1 MGYTGVQH
9 PAEILVTGQ
18 LPHPLAGG
26 GGALLHLRGQGPV
39 IGKGSAAA
47 ISQRRLDTVG
57 ECGNIHD
64 AIHAAALLGIRHG
77 VGQSDAALG
86 IGVVH
91 LNIPPGHGADH
102 IARHIGRGGELILAS
117 RHHAG
122 NIDPKA
128 PLLRRPQGGH
138 HSGRAAHIML
148 HGFHKLRRLEGVSA
162 AVVGKALADQ
172 PQAALH
178 VLRAGIF
185 HDNEL
190 RLVNRALSDLQKSGE
205 SDALYLISAVNGHLH
220 RRLLKKLLCRLRQL
234 GGGKHRGGLIDQIP
248 CDAGGLSRYLRLHQG
263 GLVALRRLAEK
274 RSRFD
279 PRRRRGRLVLV
290 KTVAG
295 KSGSLCRLL
304 EERRRELRAHAPQ
317 IGTHRTQIQLLTLT
331 IHLGTALQHLLQ
343 APVFPQTQQEN
354 LGQHAL

>member
-18 LPHPLAGG
+18 LPHPLTGG
-26 GGALLHLRGQGPV
+26 GGALLHLCGQGPV
-39 IGKGSAAA
+39 IAKGSAAA
-47 ISQRRLDTVG
+47 ISQRRLDSVG

-102 IARHIGRGGELILAS
+102 IARHIGRGGELILTS
-117 RHHAG
+117 RHHTG

-128 PLLRRPQGGH
+128 PLLRRPQGAH
-138 HSGRAAHIML
+138 HGGRAAHIML

-178 VLRAGIF
+178 VLCAGIL

-190 RLVNRALSDLQKSGE
+190 RLVNRALPDLQKSGE
-205 SDALYLISAVNGHLH
+205 PDALHLISAVNGHLH
-220 RRLLKKLLCRLRQL
+220 GCLLKKLLRRLRQL